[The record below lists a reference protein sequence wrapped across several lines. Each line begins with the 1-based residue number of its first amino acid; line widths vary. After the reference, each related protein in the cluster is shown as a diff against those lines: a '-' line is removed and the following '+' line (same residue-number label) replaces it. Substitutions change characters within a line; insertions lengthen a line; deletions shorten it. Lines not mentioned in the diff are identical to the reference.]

1 MSLNQVYI
9 VRTAHFLPNEPV
21 SNDEMEE
28 YLGLINGKPSKS
40 RRIVLRN
47 NGIKR
52 RFYALTRKG
61 KSTHTNSEMAAL
73 AVKGLFT
80 DAAEGMKDVQLI
92 TCGTSTPDQF
102 LPSHAS
108 MVHGWLPDSGNAEV
122 VSPSGACCSGMHA
135 LKYAYMAIKA
145 GEVSSAASTGSE
157 RSSRILR
164 SDVFNIEEQNS
175 ELLEASPITS
185 FEKDFLRWMLSDGAG
200 AFLLSDKK
208 NDDGISLKI
217 EWLEGVSF
225 ANQVETCMYMA
236 GDKQEDGSLKS
247 YMDYS
252 PAEIMI
258 NAVLSMKQDVKLL
271 SKHIVSL
278 GFDKMKLILNK
289 HGVRSEDIDYFLP
302 HMSSEFFRSKI
313 LENMTQNDL
322 HIPEEKWFSNLS
334 QVGNVGAGSIY
345 LMVDE
350 LFKSGRLKKGE
361 KILLAVPESARFSYV
376 FGLLSVC

>member
-9 VRTAHFLPNEPV
+9 IRTAHFLPNEPV

-73 AVKGLFT
+73 AVKGLFA
-80 DAAEGMKDVQLI
+80 DGSADLKQVELI

-135 LKYAYMAIKA
+135 LKYAYMAIKS
-145 GEVSSAASTGSE
+145 GEVSTAASTGSE

-164 SDVFNIEEQNS
+164 SDVFDVEEQNS

-208 NDDGISLKI
+208 NEDGISLKI

-258 NAVLSMKQDVKLL
+258 NSVLSMKQDVKLL

-278 GFDKMKLILNK
+278 GFDKMKIILNK
-289 HGVRSEDIDYFLP
+289 HGVKSEDINYFLP

-313 LENMTQNDL
+313 LENMMKNDL
-322 HIPEEKWFSNLS
+322 HIPEDRWFSNLS

-376 FGLLSVC
+376 FGLLTVC

>member
-28 YLGLINGKPSKS
+28 YLGFIHGKPSKS

-52 RFYALTRKG
+52 RFYALNKKG
-61 KSTHTNSEMAAL
+61 KATHTNSQMAGL
-73 AVKGLFT
+73 AVQGLFNEDPT
-80 DAAEGMKDVQLI
+80 GLNSVQLI

-108 MVHGWLPDSGNAEV
+108 MVHGWLPLSGNAEV

-135 LKYAYMAIKA
+135 LKYAFMAIRTGDVK
-145 GEVSSAASTGSE
+145 SAVSTGSE
-157 RSSRILR
+157 RASRILR
-164 SDVFNIEEQNS
+164 SDVFAVEEQNS
-175 ELLEASPITS
+175 EKLEANPITS

-200 AFLLSDKK
+200 AFLLSDTK
-208 NDDGISLKI
+208 NEKDLSLRI
-217 EWLEGVSF
+217 DWLEGVSF
-225 ANQVETCMYMA
+225 ANEVETCMYMA
-236 GDKQEDGSLKS
+236 GDKQKDGSLKS

-252 PAEIMI
+252 PAEILTDAI
-258 NAVLSMKQDVKLL
+258 LSMKQDVKLL

-278 GFDKMKLILNK
+278 GFDKMKMILNK
-289 HGVRSEDIDYFLP
+289 HGVKADDITYFLP

-313 LENMTQNDL
+313 LENMIQNEL
-322 HIPEEKWFSNLS
+322 NIPEEKWFSNLS

-350 LFKSGRLKKGE
+350 LFKSNKIKKGD

-376 FGLLSVC
+376 FGLLTVC

>member
-9 VRTAHFLPNEPV
+9 VRTAHYLPNEPV

-73 AVKGLFT
+73 AVKGLFS
-80 DAAEGMKDVQLI
+80 DGAEGMKDVQLI

-135 LKYAYMAIKA
+135 LKYAYMAIKS

-175 ELLEASPITS
+175 ELLELSPITS

-258 NAVLSMKQDVKLL
+258 NSVLSMKQDVKLL

>member
-1 MSLNQVYI
+1 MVG
-9 VRTAHFLPNEPV
+9 FLIQ
-21 SNDEMEE
+21 EM
-28 YLGLINGKPSKS
+28 
-40 RRIVLRN
+40 RRWCHHQ
-47 NGIKR
+47 
-52 RFYALTRKG
+52 AP
-61 KSTHTNSEMAAL
+61 AAR
-73 AVKGLFT
+73 
-80 DAAEGMKDVQLI
+80 
-92 TCGTSTPDQF
+92 
-102 LPSHAS
+102 
-108 MVHGWLPDSGNAEV
+108 
-122 VSPSGACCSGMHA
+122 MHA

-175 ELLEASPITS
+175 ELLELSPITS